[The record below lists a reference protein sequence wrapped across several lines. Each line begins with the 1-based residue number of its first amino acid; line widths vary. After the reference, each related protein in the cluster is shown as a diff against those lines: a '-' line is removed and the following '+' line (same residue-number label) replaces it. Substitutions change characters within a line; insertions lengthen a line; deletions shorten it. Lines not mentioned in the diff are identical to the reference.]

1 MHPRLILYK
10 TRVFEAKNSLFRC
23 FSVFFGSFWAPPG
36 RTPKTAKKI
45 QSPKLGVLASFRALF
60 GLPAKL
66 KAGLFRVKKEV
77 ILGRFLAKNGLAF
90 IALRDALL

>member
-10 TRVFEAKNSLFRC
+10 TRVFGVFLASFSC
-23 FSVFFGSFWAPPG
+23 FYVFLGSFWAPPG
-36 RTPKTAKKI
+36 RSLEIAKKN
-45 QSPKLGVLASFRALF
+45 QSPKLGVLRSFSAVL

-66 KAGLFRVKKEV
+66 KAGLKTVKKEV
-77 ILGRFLAKNGLAF
+77 ILGRFLAKNELAF